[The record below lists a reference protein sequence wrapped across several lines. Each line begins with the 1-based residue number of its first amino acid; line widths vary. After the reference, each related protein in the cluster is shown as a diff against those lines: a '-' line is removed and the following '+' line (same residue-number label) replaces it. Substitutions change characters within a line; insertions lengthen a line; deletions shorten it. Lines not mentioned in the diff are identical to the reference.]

1 VDRHALIGQGEIGE
15 DLFRYLVNDRR
26 FKKIPGVL
34 ETPIPKGE
42 TYRAEVEL
50 LKSLVE
56 K

>member
-15 DLFRYLVNDRR
+15 DLFRYLVNEPR
-26 FKKIPGVL
+26 FKTVPGVL

-42 TYRAEVEL
+42 TYRAEVEYL
-50 LKSLVE
+50 TSLVE